1 MGRKG
6 AAQGRNLAPTYRPSK
21 EVLQTVEFVDY
32 VRDVF
37 KKNPN
42 LPMFKV
48 RKRPDAVFL

>member
-1 MGRKG
+1 MGRTV
-6 AAQGRNLAPTYRPSK
+6 AAQGRNLCPTYRPSK

-32 VRDVF
+32 VREIF

-48 RKRPDAVFL
+48 R